1 MHDLTREQVEAL
13 LASVRR
19 QIRYLGRL
27 RDRMNQRGFPPDDP
41 LYVAATGAFNAVHAL
56 SVEVH
61 CLTCPA
67 GTAGRR
73 SCHEDSLFSVTPSKR
88 PDRPSAAFG

>member
-1 MHDLTREQVEAL
+1 MTSNDLTREQIEAL

-19 QIRYLGRL
+19 QLSYLGKL

-56 SVEVH
+56 GVELH
-61 CLTCPA
+61 YLTCPA
-67 GTAGRR
+67 ATAGRVK
-73 SCHEDSLFSVTPSKR
+73 F
-88 PDRPSAAFG
+88 